1 LTASYKTMRDVF
13 LEALHERMEDN
24 PDIFF
29 LTADFGAPSL
39 DAMRRDFPDRV
50 INVGIAEQNL
60 INVATGLALEKQT
73 VYAYAIAPFL
83 AMRAFEQIRNNLS
96 LLSQMKELNVNLVGV
111 GAGMSY
117 DLSGPTHH
125 CLEDVTIM
133 RALPNIV
140 VFSPSDPV
148 TVRQFVSYSL
158 ETRKPKY
165 LRLDGKPLPDLYD
178 NDDRID
184 LNAGFRCLRSGK
196 GLCVISTG
204 FMTHKA
210 MSAAE
215 RLQKE
220 GVTVTVIDLFMLKT
234 FDRVALSDELRQ
246 YEAIMTIEEAFVGK
260 GGLDSL
266 VLHLLA
272 ESGISVRF
280 KGLGFE
286 DSYLCDVGTR
296 AYLHAR
302 AGLDEKGITRQITAM
317 TQQTA

>member
-39 DAMRRDFPDRV
+39 DAMHRDFPGRV

-60 INVATGLALEKQT
+60 INVATGLALEKQS

-83 AMRAFEQIRNNLS
+83 VMRAFEQIRNNLS

-125 CLEDVTIM
+125 CLEDATIM
-133 RALPNIV
+133 RVLPNVIF
-140 VFSPSDPV
+140 FSPSDTA
-148 TVRQFVSYSL
+148 TVREFVTYSL
-158 ETRKPKY
+158 ETKKPKY
-165 LRLDGKPLPDLYD
+165 LRLDGKPLPDVYGKG
-178 NDDRID
+178 DRID
-184 LNAGFRCLRSGK
+184 LNAGFRRLRSGNK
-196 GLCVISTG
+196 LCVISTG

-210 MSAAE
+210 LSAAE
-215 RLQKE
+215 RLQKD
-220 GVTVTVIDLFMLKT
+220 GVAVAVIDLFMLKT
-234 FDRVALSDELRQ
+234 FDKVALSDELRR
-246 YEAIMTIEEAFVGK
+246 YETIMTIEEAFVGK

-272 ESGISVRF
+272 DGGISVRF
-280 KGLGFE
+280 KGLGFG

-302 AGLDEKGITRQITAM
+302 AGLDEEGIMRQITAM
-317 TQQTA
+317 TQQTP